1 MDLDL
6 NSAVFSLIK
15 CVALNKKERKRERKN
30 SLHP

>member
-6 NSAVFSLIK
+6 NSAVFILIK
-15 CVALNKKERKRERKN
+15 CVALNKKEGKRERKN